1 MTDRERVAFMSQFA
15 PGWYITV
22 GGITGEVVVV
32 VLRDIIVLYRHRR
45 PKK

>member
-1 MTDRERVAFMSQFA
+1 MTDRERVAFFLQFV
-15 PGWYITV
+15 PDFYVTM

-32 VLRDIIVLYRHRR
+32 VPRDIIALYRHRR